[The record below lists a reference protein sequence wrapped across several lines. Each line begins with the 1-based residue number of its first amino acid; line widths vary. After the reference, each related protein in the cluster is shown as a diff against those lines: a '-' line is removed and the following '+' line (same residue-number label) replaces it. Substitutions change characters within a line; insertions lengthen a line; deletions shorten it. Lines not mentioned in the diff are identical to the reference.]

1 MPTDYIITT
10 PIPMSELFGER
21 LKKYGIRDAQS
32 PEATDD
38 ARCLRDG
45 ENNYLWAYG
54 NPVTGFTRY
63 MPNGWPGFILQAI
76 ATEFGV
82 EIYSEHALYY
92 EEESQEE
99 AKPSYVPLDTPPTD
113 EAIVL
118 MRAQSRAERE
128 ALDQELEALL
138 VARRGK
144 EIARAH

>member
-1 MPTDYIITT
+1 LRFKPFSGKKSEEKMNLVLIQKVIDIHPNYRAMPPRKKNIMSTDYIITT

-38 ARCLRDG
+38 ARCLTDG

-82 EIYSEHALYY
+82 EIYSEHAL
-92 EEESQEE
+92 
-99 AKPSYVPLDTPPTD
+99 
-113 EAIVL
+113 
-118 MRAQSRAERE
+118 
-128 ALDQELEALL
+128 
-138 VARRGK
+138 
-144 EIARAH
+144 